1 MARREEIAEL
11 AVKLSL
17 EAQSFSKQMTT
28 INKEIKNLDKDFK
41 NAGKGVTNFEKTFT
55 GLDKKI
61 QTAEKQIALYTT
73 KLKEQKSEYERLDGV
88 LKDHKKVTSLF

>member
-1 MARREEIAEL
+1 MKSLARREEIAEL

-28 INKEIKNLDKDFK
+28 INKGIKNLDKDFK
-41 NAGKGVTNFEKTFT
+41 NAGKGVENYEKTFT

-61 QTAEKQIALYTT
+61 QTAEKKISLYTT
-73 KLKEQKSEYERLDGV
+73 KLKEQKAEYGRLDSV
-88 LKDHKKVTSLF
+88 LKA